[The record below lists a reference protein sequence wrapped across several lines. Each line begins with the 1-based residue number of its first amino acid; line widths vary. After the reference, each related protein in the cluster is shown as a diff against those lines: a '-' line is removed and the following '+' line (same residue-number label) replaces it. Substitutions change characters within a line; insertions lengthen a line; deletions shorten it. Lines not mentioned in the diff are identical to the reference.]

1 MGARA
6 ARINTCSVF
15 EITSKNRWG
24 NVLLQPSAY
33 PKQHIS
39 LAMNLFQLYEKTS
52 NKLCWP
58 ATEQCCICSGFQG
71 DRFFLFS
78 FQKAS
83 ERRRERKWVEQ
94 GREEYMSI
102 EVEIWLTSLHSCRS
116 LWDSSTWLRLNCV
129 PDINKGVSVRADQ
142 QLRGSNRGP
151 DWGLSSEGKD
161 LAQNRYK
168 ICKREGHGWRIKEW
182 RGEMITEMRSRGW
195 QN

>member
-1 MGARA
+1 MS
-6 ARINTCSVF
+6 CFSH
-15 EITSKNRWG
+15 
-24 NVLLQPSAY
+24 
-33 PKQHIS
+33 QHIRS
-39 LAMNLFQLYEKTS
+39 NIFLWQWTFSSYTKKLQTSFAGQQL
-52 NKLCWP
+52 NKVVSALVSRE
-58 ATEQCCICSGFQG
+58 T
-71 DRFFLFS
+71 DFFFS

-94 GREEYMSI
+94 GREEYMSV

-161 LAQNRYK
+161 LAQNQYK